1 MQVEQTNLWD
11 NVTKNLQKDTNKGI
25 AAYQAAVPENQT
37 VFGTKQEHYERV
49 AGVSASGTIDMA
61 TYGNPIKEDEDTVVD
76 DLQKKDELTADDR
89 KNEMAV
95 LSNTVSENDL
105 QEMEKNGFSV
115 NNTDSHT
122 IITVTDKI
130 KAELAK
136 AGVDISAYGDGLT
149 KEQLENITGSAAVA
163 AQIETVLTANDLPA
177 TEANVS
183 DTSEA
188 LAQAASISGITDD
201 MMSYLLK
208 NNLEPTIQNIYK
220 AQYSSTRDLQPAP
233 GGVDFSELEPQI
245 SQIIEAAGLEV
256 NEDTLADAKWLLQEQ
271 IPLTAE
277 KLQQLSELKGLA
289 GEIADDSVDW
299 DGVLDSIAD
308 TIRMGK
314 RPTEA
319 SMITARRQLEETR
332 LSMTKEADATID
344 RLGVRMDYQ
353 SMEDTVE
360 GLKAQERQYYRDL
373 LDSAGIEPSE
383 QNVETMEQTLAAFDE
398 LKGMPAYVLG
408 QIDEESSI
416 TQIHDAG
423 AQMQQVFEKANES
436 YETLMTAPRGDMG
449 DSIQKAFRNVDDILE
464 SMKLDTSAAN
474 QRAVRI
480 LAYNGLDI
488 TEENITSVKA
498 LDEEMQRAFRNLN
511 PATTLEMI
519 RRGENPLD
527 MSMQELN
534 QAAEEIQQETGDPE
548 QERFSKYLWKLEQN
562 HAISEEER
570 SSYIGIYRLIAQV
583 EKTDGAALGSLY
595 HQGAEITMRNLLS
608 AVRTG
613 KKGSM
618 DYSVSDDMEGV
629 SAKTSGTKIDEQIAA
644 GFQQNCVKDVLDQI
658 SPDKLATL
666 GEDGW
671 LDLTPEQFA
680 EKLANMQTSEQEELA
695 NEAYVQQQL
704 ALYEQASEMPQDV
717 YAYLEHFD
725 MPNTIANILAAG
737 EMLRH
742 PNQMMETLWK
752 KDWSNKNSV
761 DKVAGLKQQVLE
773 EFGEA
778 LKNPAE
784 LADAQETLAE
794 VAEHVMDDMIIEDHD
809 DIGTLDI
816 RAMQL
821 ATTQFKLCAEKA
833 KEESYMI
840 PIQTGDSVTGV
851 SLKIVRG
858 EKKKGSVDI
867 LFESSAMGKVAA
879 SFEAKSNRVSGMI
892 AVDDPQTAQTLREHL
907 EAFTEAVK
915 QGPDAAEESVDINVA
930 YVEELSLAH
939 YEMVNIRKAN
949 VSGASSQNEQTSGS
963 KVNDSAM
970 GDSKE
975 ATETQTSSTA
985 GYQVQTSRLY
995 HIAESF
1001 IRSIQELT
1009 N

>member
-1 MQVEQTNLWD
+1 MQVEQTKLWD
-11 NVTKNLQKDTNKGI
+11 NVTRNLQKDTNKGI
-25 AAYQAAVPENQT
+25 AAYQAATPEDPT
-37 VFGTKQEHYERV
+37 VFGMKQEHYERV

-61 TYGNPIKEDEDTVVD
+61 TYGNPTKEDEDTVVD
-76 DLQKKDELTADDR
+76 EIQKKDEQTADDR

-95 LSNTVSENDL
+95 LSNTVSGKDL
-105 QEMEKNGFSV
+105 QEMEKDGFSV
-115 NNTDSHT
+115 NHTDSHT

-136 AGVDISAYGDGLT
+136 AGVDISAYGDSLT
-149 KEQLENITGSAAVA
+149 REQLEDITGSAAVA

-177 TEANVS
+177 TEANVGDAS
-183 DTSEA
+183 KA

-208 NNLEPTIQNIYK
+208 NNLDPTIQNIYK
-220 AQYSSTRDLQPAP
+220 AQYSSTRDLQPVP
-233 GGVDFSELEPQI
+233 GGMDFSELEPQI

-289 GEIADDSVDW
+289 GEIEDGSVDW

-332 LSMTKEADATID
+332 LTMTKEADATID
-344 RLGVRMDYQ
+344 KLGVEMDYQ

-373 LDSAGIEPSE
+373 LDCAGIEPSE
-383 QNVETMEQTLAAFDE
+383 QNIDTMEQTLAVFDE

-416 TQIHDAG
+416 TQVYDAG
-423 AQMQQVFEKANES
+423 AQMQQAFEKANES
-436 YETLMTAPRGDMG
+436 YETLMTAPRNDLG
-449 DSIQKAFRNVDDILE
+449 DSIQKAFRNVDDILTDME
-464 SMKLDTSAAN
+464 LDTSEAN

-488 TEENITSVKA
+488 TEENIVSVKA

-519 RRGENPLD
+519 QRGENPLD

-583 EKTDGAALGSLY
+583 EKTDGAAIGLLY

-629 SAKTSGTKIDEQIAA
+629 SAKAFGTKINEQIAA

-658 SPDKLATL
+658 SPDKLAAL

-809 DIGTLDI
+809 IGTLDI

-821 ATTQFKLCAEKA
+821 ATTQFKLCAKKA

-858 EKKKGSVDI
+858 EKKKGAVDI
-867 LFESSAMGKVAA
+867 LFESSSIGKVAA

-915 QGPDAAEESVDINVA
+915 QGPDAAEESVEINVA
-930 YVEELSLAH
+930 YVEDISLVH

-949 VSGASSQNEQTSGS
+949 VSGASSQNEQTSGA

-1001 IRSIQELT
+1001 IRSIQELI

>member
-1 MQVEQTNLWD
+1 MQVEQTKLWD
-11 NVTKNLQKDTNKGI
+11 NVTRNLQKDTNKGI
-25 AAYQAAVPENQT
+25 AAYQAATPEDPT
-37 VFGTKQEHYERV
+37 VFGMKQEHYERV

-61 TYGNPIKEDEDTVVD
+61 TYGNPTKEDEDTVVD
-76 DLQKKDELTADDR
+76 EIQKKDEQTADDR

-95 LSNTVSENDL
+95 LSNTVSGKDL
-105 QEMEKNGFSV
+105 QEMEKDGFSV
-115 NNTDSHT
+115 NHTDSHT

-136 AGVDISAYGDGLT
+136 AGVDISAYGDSLT
-149 KEQLENITGSAAVA
+149 REQLEDITGSAAVA

-177 TEANVS
+177 TEANVGDAS
-183 DTSEA
+183 KA

-208 NNLEPTIQNIYK
+208 NNLDPTIQNIYK
-220 AQYSSTRDLQPAP
+220 AQYSSTRELQPAP
-233 GGVDFSELEPQI
+233 GGMDFSELEPQI

-289 GEIADDSVDW
+289 GEIEDGSVDW

-332 LSMTKEADATID
+332 LTMTKEADAMID

-383 QNVETMEQTLAAFDE
+383 QNIDTMEQTLAVFDE

-416 TQIHDAG
+416 TQVYDAG
-423 AQMQQVFEKANES
+423 AQMQQAFEKANES
-436 YETLMTAPRGDMG
+436 YETLMTAPRNDLG
-449 DSIQKAFRNVDDILE
+449 DSIQKAFRNVDDILMDME
-464 SMKLDTSAAN
+464 LDTSAAN

-488 TEENITSVKA
+488 TEENIVSVKA

-629 SAKTSGTKIDEQIAA
+629 SAKAFGTKIDEQIAA

-695 NEAYVQQQL
+695 NEAYMQQQL

-809 DIGTLDI
+809 IGTLDI

-858 EKKKGSVDI
+858 EKKKGAVDI
-867 LFESSAMGKVAA
+867 LFESSAIGKVAA
-879 SFEAKSNRVSGMI
+879 SFEAKSSSVNGMI

-930 YVEELSLAH
+930 YVEDLSLAH
-939 YEMVNIRKAN
+939 YEMVNIHKEN
-949 VSGASSQNEQTSGS
+949 ISMASSRNEQASGP

>member
-1 MQVEQTNLWD
+1 MQVEQTKLWD
-11 NVTKNLQKDTNKGI
+11 NVTRNLQKDTNKGI
-25 AAYQAAVPENQT
+25 AAYQAATPEDPT
-37 VFGTKQEHYERV
+37 VFGMKQEHYERV

-61 TYGNPIKEDEDTVVD
+61 TYGNPTKEDEDTVVD
-76 DLQKKDELTADDR
+76 EIQKKDEQTADDR

-95 LSNTVSENDL
+95 LSNTVSGKDL
-105 QEMEKNGFSV
+105 QEMEKDGFSV
-115 NNTDSHT
+115 NHTDSHT

-136 AGVDISAYGDGLT
+136 AGVDISAYGDSLT
-149 KEQLENITGSAAVA
+149 REQLEDITGSAAVA

-177 TEANVS
+177 TEANVGDAS
-183 DTSEA
+183 KA

-208 NNLEPTIQNIYK
+208 NNLDPTIQNIYK
-220 AQYSSTRDLQPAP
+220 AQYSSTRELQPAL
-233 GGVDFSELEPQI
+233 GGMDFSELEPQI

-289 GEIADDSVDW
+289 GEIEDGSVDW

-332 LSMTKEADATID
+332 LTMTKEADATID
-344 RLGVRMDYQ
+344 KLGVEMDYQ

-383 QNVETMEQTLAAFDE
+383 QNIDTMEQTLAVFDE

-416 TQIHDAG
+416 TQVYDAG
-423 AQMQQVFEKANES
+423 AQMQQAFEKANES
-436 YETLMTAPRGDMG
+436 YETLMTAPRNDLG
-449 DSIQKAFRNVDDILE
+449 DSIQKAFRNVDDILTDME
-464 SMKLDTSAAN
+464 LDTSAAN

-488 TEENITSVKA
+488 TEENIVSVKA

-562 HAISEEER
+562 HAISEEEH

-583 EKTDGAALGSLY
+583 EKTDGAAIGLLY

-629 SAKTSGTKIDEQIAA
+629 SAKAFGTKIDEQIAA

-658 SPDKLATL
+658 SPDKLAAL

-695 NEAYVQQQL
+695 NEAYMQQQL
-704 ALYEQASEMPQDV
+704 TLYEQASEMPQDV

-752 KDWSNKNSV
+752 KDWSNKTSV

-794 VAEHVMDDMIIEDHD
+794 VAEHVMDDMIIEDH

-858 EKKKGSVDI
+858 EKKKGAVDI
-867 LFESSAMGKVAA
+867 LFESSSIGKVAA
-879 SFEAKSNRVSGMI
+879 SFEAKSSSVSGMI
-892 AVDDPQTAQTLREHL
+892 AVDDPQMAQRLREHL

-930 YVEELSLAH
+930 YVEDLSLAH

-949 VSGASSQNEQTSGS
+949 VSGASSQNEQTSGA

>member
-11 NVTKNLQKDTNKGI
+11 NVTKNLQNDTNKGI
-25 AAYQAAVPENQT
+25 AAYQAAVPEKNT
-37 VFGTKQEHYERV
+37 VFGAKQEHYERV

-61 TYGNPIKEDEDTVVD
+61 TYGNPLKEDEDTVVEE
-76 DLQKKDELTADDR
+76 LQKKDDLTADDR

-95 LSNTVSENDL
+95 LSNTVSADDL
-105 QEMEKNGFSV
+105 QQMQKDGFSV

-122 IITVTDKI
+122 VVTVTDKI

-163 AQIETVLTANDLPA
+163 TQIEAVLKANDLPA
-177 TEANVS
+177 TDANVS
-183 DTSEA
+183 ETVEA
-188 LAQAASISGITDD
+188 LAQAASITEISGD

-208 NNLEPTIQNIYK
+208 NNLEPSIQNVYK
-220 AQYSSTRDLQPAP
+220 AQYSSANDSQLSGWEIDL
-233 GGVDFSELEPQI
+233 SELEPQI
-245 SQIIEAAGLEV
+245 MQIIEAAGLEV
-256 NEDTLADAKWLLQEQ
+256 NESTLSDAKWLLTEQ

-277 KLQQLSELKGLA
+277 KLQQLTDLKELA
-289 GEIADDSVDW
+289 GQMEDGSVDW
-299 DGVLDSIAD
+299 NGMLDSIAD

-319 SMITARRQLEETR
+319 SMITAQRQLEETR
-332 LSMTKEADATID
+332 LSMTKEAEATID
-344 RLGVRMDYQ
+344 KLGVEMDYQ
-353 SMEDTVE
+353 AMEDTVE
-360 GLKAQERQYYRDL
+360 GLKEQERAYYRSL

-383 QNVETMEQTLAAFDE
+383 QNIDTMEQTLTVFDA

-408 QIDEESSI
+408 AVDAESSI
-416 TQIHDAG
+416 TQVYDAG
-423 AQMQQVFEKANES
+423 AQMQQAFEKANES
-436 YETLMTAPRGDMG
+436 YETLMTAPRSDMG
-449 DSIQKAFRNVDDILE
+449 DSMQKAFRNVDAILE

-488 TEENITSVKA
+488 TEENIMSVKA
-498 LDEEMQRAFRNLN
+498 LDEEMQHAFRNLN

-534 QAAEEIQQETGDPE
+534 QAAEEIQQETGDQE

-583 EKTDGAALGSLY
+583 EKSDGAAIGSLY

-608 AVRTG
+608 AVRAS

-618 DYSVSDDMEGV
+618 DYSVSDNFDGV
-629 SAKTSGTKIDEQIAA
+629 SAKASGTKIDEQIAA
-644 GFQQNCVKDVLDQI
+644 GFQQNCVKDIMEQI
-658 SPDKLATL
+658 TPDKLATL

-671 LDLTPEQFA
+671 MDLTPEQFA
-680 EKLANMQTSEQEELA
+680 QKLEEMQTSEQEMLA
-695 NEAYVQQQL
+695 DEAYVQQQL
-704 ALYEQASEMPQDV
+704 AMYEQASEVSQDV
-717 YAYLEHFD
+717 YAYLDHFD
-725 MPNTIANILAAG
+725 MPNTIANILG
-737 EMLRH
+737 VNEMLRH

-752 KDWSNKNSV
+752 KDWGDKTSV
-761 DKVAGLKQQVLE
+761 EKAAQMKQQVFE
-773 EFGEA
+773 AFGEA
-778 LKNPAE
+778 LKNPTE

-794 VAEHVMDDMIIEDHD
+794 VAEHVMDGMIIEDPEV
-809 DIGTLDI
+809 GTLDI

-821 ATTQFKLCAEKA
+821 ATAQFKLCAK
-833 KEESYMI
+833 KTTEESYMI

-858 EKKKGSVDI
+858 EKKKGAVDI
-867 LFESSAMGKVAA
+867 LFDSPSMGKVAA
-879 SFEAKSNRVSGMI
+879 SFEAKSNRISGMI
-892 AVDDPQTAQTLREHL
+892 AVDDEETAKMIREHL
-907 EAFTEAVK
+907 DDFADKMK
-915 QGPDAAEESVDINVA
+915 QSPGVVEESVDIHVA
-930 YVEELSLAH
+930 YAENLSLMH
-939 YEMVNIRKAN
+939 YEMVSIRKESVA
-949 VSGASSQNEQTSGS
+949 GTQASSVQGENMGT
-963 KVNDSAM
+963 NDLDNTGKTQSTT
-970 GDSKE
+970 
-975 ATETQTSSTA
+975 TE
-985 GYQVQTSRLY
+985 YEVQTSRLY

-1001 IRSIQELT
+1001 IQSIQELT
-1009 N
+1009 R

>member
-1 MQVEQTNLWD
+1 MQIEQTNLWD

-61 TYGNPIKEDEDTVVD
+61 TYGNPMKDDEDTVVD
-76 DLQKKDELTADDR
+76 QVQQTGEMTADDR
-89 KNEMAV
+89 KNEVAV
-95 LSNTVSENDL
+95 LSNTVSADDL

-122 IITVTDKI
+122 VITVTDKI

-149 KEQLENITGSAAVA
+149 REQLENITGSAEVA
-163 AQIETVLTANDLPA
+163 AQIEAVLTANDLPA
-177 TEANVS
+177 TDANVEETM
-183 DTSEA
+183 DA
-188 LAQAASISGITDD
+188 LAQAVSVSGITDD

-208 NNLEPTIQNIYK
+208 NNLDPSIQNIYR
-220 AQYSSTRDLQPAP
+220 AQYSSTRDSQAAT
-233 GGVDFSELEPQI
+233 GSYDFTELEPQI
-245 SQIIEAAGLEV
+245 AQIIESAGLEI
-256 NEDTLADAKWLLQEQ
+256 NEETLSGAKWLLQEQ

-289 GEIADDSVDW
+289 GEIADGSVDW
-299 DGVLDSIAD
+299 NGMLDSIID
-308 TIRMGK
+308 TIRQGG

-319 SMITARRQLEETR
+319 SMITAQRQLEETR
-332 LSMTKEADATID
+332 LSMTKEAETTID
-344 RLGVRMDYQ
+344 KLGVEIDYQ
-353 SMEDTVE
+353 AMEDTVE
-360 GLKAQERQYYRDL
+360 ELKEQERQYYRNL

-383 QNVETMEQTLAAFDE
+383 QNVDTMEQTLAVFDA
-398 LKGMPAYVLG
+398 LKGMPAYVIG
-408 QIDEESSI
+408 QVDADSSV
-416 TQIHDAG
+416 TQIYDAG
-423 AQMQQVFEKANES
+423 VQMQQAFDKANES
-436 YETLMTAPRGDMG
+436 YETLMTAPRSDMG

-488 TEENITSVKA
+488 TEENIASVKA
-498 LDEEMQRAFRNLN
+498 LDKQMQYAFRNLN
-511 PATTLEMI
+511 PATTIEMI

-534 QAAEEIQQETGDPE
+534 QAAEEIQQETGEKE

-583 EKTDGAALGSLY
+583 EKTDGAVIGSLF

-618 DYSVSDDMEGV
+618 DYSVSDDFDGV
-629 SAKTSGTKIDEQIAA
+629 NAKSSGTKIDEQIAV
-644 GFQQNCVKDVLDQI
+644 GFQQNCVKDVFDQI
-658 SPDKLATL
+658 SPYKLSAL
-666 GEDGW
+666 GVDEW
-671 LDLTPEQFA
+671 MDLIPEQFA
-680 EKLANMQTSEQEELA
+680 EKLSEMQTCEQEELA

-742 PNQMMETLWK
+742 PNQMMEQLWK
-752 KDWSNKNSV
+752 KDQSGKNSV
-761 DKVAGLKQQVLE
+761 DKVAQMKQQVLE
-773 EFGEA
+773 QFGEA
-778 LKNPAE
+778 LKNPSE
-784 LADAQETLAE
+784 LADAQETLAD
-794 VAEHVMDDMIIEDHD
+794 VAEHVMDGMIIEDPEV
-809 DIGTLDI
+809 GTLDI

-821 ATTQFKLCAEKA
+821 ATTQFKLCVEKT

-840 PIQTGDSVTGV
+840 PVQTGDSVTGV

-858 EKKKGSVDI
+858 EKKKGAVDI
-867 LFESSAMGKVAA
+867 LFENSHLGKVAA
-879 SFEAKSNRVSGMI
+879 SFEAKNSRISGMI
-892 AVDDPQTAQTLREHL
+892 VVEDRQTAETLREHL
-907 EAFTEAVK
+907 DILANAMK
-915 QGPDAAEESVDINVA
+915 QNPDVAEESVDINVVH
-930 YVEELSLAH
+930 VENLSLAH
-939 YEMVNIRKAN
+939 YEMVSIQKENIGISADGT
-949 VSGASSQNEQTSGS
+949 VSNQQSVSTEAQ
-963 KVNDSAM
+963 A
-970 GDSKE
+970 
-975 ATETQTSSTA
+975 ATE
-985 GYQVQTSRLY
+985 YKVQTSRLY

-1009 N
+1009 D

>member
-1 MQVEQTNLWD
+1 MQVEQTKLWD
-11 NVTKNLQKDTNKGI
+11 NVTRNLQKDTNKGI
-25 AAYQAAVPENQT
+25 AAYQAATPEDPT
-37 VFGTKQEHYERV
+37 VFGMKQEHYERV

-61 TYGNPIKEDEDTVVD
+61 TYGNPTKEDEDTVVD
-76 DLQKKDELTADDR
+76 EIQKKDEQTADDR

-95 LSNTVSENDL
+95 LSNTVSGKDL
-105 QEMEKNGFSV
+105 QEMEKDGFSV
-115 NNTDSHT
+115 NHTDSHT

-136 AGVDISAYGDGLT
+136 AGVDISAYGDSLT
-149 KEQLENITGSAAVA
+149 REQLEDITGSAAVA

-177 TEANVS
+177 TEANVGDAS
-183 DTSEA
+183 KA

-208 NNLEPTIQNIYK
+208 NNLDPTIQNIYK
-220 AQYSSTRDLQPAP
+220 AQYSSTRDLQPVP
-233 GGVDFSELEPQI
+233 GGMDFSELEPQI

-289 GEIADDSVDW
+289 GEIEDGSVDW

-332 LSMTKEADATID
+332 LTMTKEADATID
-344 RLGVRMDYQ
+344 KLGVEMDYQ

-373 LDSAGIEPSE
+373 LDCAGIEPSE
-383 QNVETMEQTLAAFDE
+383 QNIDTMEQTLAVFDE

-416 TQIHDAG
+416 TQVYDAG
-423 AQMQQVFEKANES
+423 AQMQQAFEKANES
-436 YETLMTAPRGDMG
+436 YETLMTAPRNDLG
-449 DSIQKAFRNVDDILE
+449 DSIQKAFRNVDDILTDME
-464 SMKLDTSAAN
+464 LDTSAAN

-488 TEENITSVKA
+488 TEENIVSVKA

-519 RRGENPLD
+519 QRGENPLD

-583 EKTDGAALGSLY
+583 EKTDGAAIGLLY

-629 SAKTSGTKIDEQIAA
+629 SAKAFGTKIDEQIAA

-658 SPDKLATL
+658 SPDKLAAL

-695 NEAYVQQQL
+695 NEAYMQQQL
-704 ALYEQASEMPQDV
+704 ALYQQASEMPQDV

-752 KDWSNKNSV
+752 KDWSNKDSV

-809 DIGTLDI
+809 IGTLDI

-821 ATTQFKLCAEKA
+821 ATTQFKLCAKKA

-858 EKKKGSVDI
+858 EKKKGAVDI

-879 SFEAKSNRVSGMI
+879 SFEAKSSSVSGMI

-930 YVEELSLAH
+930 YVEDISLVH

-949 VSGASSQNEQTSGS
+949 VSGASSQNEQTSGA

-970 GDSKE
+970 GDSRE

>member
-1 MQVEQTNLWD
+1 MQVEQTKLWD
-11 NVTKNLQKDTNKGI
+11 NVTRNLQKDTNKGI
-25 AAYQAAVPENQT
+25 AAYQAATPEDPT
-37 VFGTKQEHYERV
+37 VFGMKQEHYERV

-61 TYGNPIKEDEDTVVD
+61 TYGNPTKEDEDTVVD
-76 DLQKKDELTADDR
+76 EIQKKDERTADDR

-95 LSNTVSENDL
+95 LSNTVSGKDL
-105 QEMEKNGFSV
+105 QEMEKDGFSV
-115 NNTDSHT
+115 NHTDSHT

-136 AGVDISAYGDGLT
+136 AGVDISAYGDSLT
-149 KEQLENITGSAAVA
+149 REQLEDITGSAAVA

-177 TEANVS
+177 TEANVGDAS
-183 DTSEA
+183 KA

-208 NNLEPTIQNIYK
+208 NNLDPTIQNIYK
-220 AQYSSTRDLQPAP
+220 AQYSSTRELQLAP
-233 GGVDFSELEPQI
+233 GGMDFSELEPQI

-289 GEIADDSVDW
+289 GEIEDGSVDW

-332 LSMTKEADATID
+332 LTMTKEADATID
-344 RLGVRMDYQ
+344 KLGVEMDYQ

-383 QNVETMEQTLAAFDE
+383 QNIDTMEQTLAVFDE

-416 TQIHDAG
+416 TQVYDAG
-423 AQMQQVFEKANES
+423 AQMQQAFEKANES
-436 YETLMTAPRGDMG
+436 YETLMTAPRNDLG
-449 DSIQKAFRNVDDILE
+449 DSIQKAFRNVDDILTDME
-464 SMKLDTSAAN
+464 LDTSEAN

-488 TEENITSVKA
+488 TEENIVSVKA

-629 SAKTSGTKIDEQIAA
+629 SAKAFGTKIDEQIAA

-658 SPDKLATL
+658 SPDKLAAL

-695 NEAYVQQQL
+695 NEAYMQQQL

-809 DIGTLDI
+809 IGTLDI

-821 ATTQFKLCAEKA
+821 ATTQFKLCAKKA

-858 EKKKGSVDI
+858 EKKKGAVDI

-879 SFEAKSNRVSGMI
+879 SFEAKSSSVSGMI
-892 AVDDPQTAQTLREHL
+892 AVEDPQTAQTLREHL

-930 YVEELSLAH
+930 YVEDLSLAH

-949 VSGASSQNEQTSGS
+949 VSGASSQNEQTSGA

>member
-1 MQVEQTNLWD
+1 MQVEQTKLWD
-11 NVTKNLQKDTNKGI
+11 NVTRNLQKDTNKGI
-25 AAYQAAVPENQT
+25 AAYQAATPEDPT
-37 VFGTKQEHYERV
+37 VFGMKQEHYERV

-61 TYGNPIKEDEDTVVD
+61 TYGNPTKEDEDTVVD
-76 DLQKKDELTADDR
+76 EIQKKDEQTADDR

-95 LSNTVSENDL
+95 LSNTVSGKDL
-105 QEMEKNGFSV
+105 QEMEKDGFSV
-115 NNTDSHT
+115 NHTDSHT

-136 AGVDISAYGDGLT
+136 AGVDISAYGDSLT
-149 KEQLENITGSAAVA
+149 REQLEDITGSAAVA

-177 TEANVS
+177 TEANVGDAS
-183 DTSEA
+183 KA

-208 NNLEPTIQNIYK
+208 NNLDPTIQNIYK
-220 AQYSSTRDLQPAP
+220 AQYSSTRDLQPVP
-233 GGVDFSELEPQI
+233 GGMDFSELEPQI

-289 GEIADDSVDW
+289 GEIEDGSVDW

-332 LSMTKEADATID
+332 LTMTKEADATID
-344 RLGVRMDYQ
+344 KLGVEMDYQ

-373 LDSAGIEPSE
+373 LDCAGIEPSE
-383 QNVETMEQTLAAFDE
+383 QNIDTMEQTLAVFDE

-416 TQIHDAG
+416 TQVYDAG
-423 AQMQQVFEKANES
+423 AQMQQAFEKANES
-436 YETLMTAPRGDMG
+436 YETLMTAPRNDLG
-449 DSIQKAFRNVDDILE
+449 DSIQKAFRNVDDILTDME
-464 SMKLDTSAAN
+464 LDTSAAN

-488 TEENITSVKA
+488 TEENIVSVKA

-519 RRGENPLD
+519 QRGENPLD

-583 EKTDGAALGSLY
+583 EKTDGAAIGLLY

-629 SAKTSGTKIDEQIAA
+629 SAKAFGTKINEQIAA

-658 SPDKLATL
+658 SPDKLAAL

-809 DIGTLDI
+809 IGTLDI

-821 ATTQFKLCAEKA
+821 ATTQFKLCAKKA

-858 EKKKGSVDI
+858 EKKKGAVDI
-867 LFESSAMGKVAA
+867 LFESSSIGKVAA

-915 QGPDAAEESVDINVA
+915 QGPDAAEESVEINVA
-930 YVEELSLAH
+930 YVEDISLVH

-949 VSGASSQNEQTSGS
+949 VSGASSQNEQTSGA

-1001 IRSIQELT
+1001 IRSIQELI

>member
-1 MQVEQTNLWD
+1 MQVEQTKLWD
-11 NVTKNLQKDTNKGI
+11 NVTRNLQKETNKGI
-25 AAYQAAVPENQT
+25 AAYQAATPEDPT
-37 VFGTKQEHYERV
+37 VFGMKQEHYERV

-61 TYGNPIKEDEDTVVD
+61 TYGNPTKEDEDTVVD
-76 DLQKKDELTADDR
+76 EIQKKDEQTADDR

-95 LSNTVSENDL
+95 LSNTVSGKDL
-105 QEMEKNGFSV
+105 QEMEKDGFSV
-115 NNTDSHT
+115 NHTDSHT

-136 AGVDISAYGDGLT
+136 AGVDISAYGDSLT
-149 KEQLENITGSAAVA
+149 REQLEDITGSAAVA

-177 TEANVS
+177 TEANVGDAS
-183 DTSEA
+183 KA

-208 NNLEPTIQNIYK
+208 NNLDPTIQNIYK
-220 AQYSSTRDLQPAP
+220 AQYSSTRELQLAP
-233 GGVDFSELEPQI
+233 GGMDFSELEPQI

-289 GEIADDSVDW
+289 GEIEDGSVDW

-332 LSMTKEADATID
+332 LTMTKEADATID
-344 RLGVRMDYQ
+344 KLGVEMDYQ

-383 QNVETMEQTLAAFDE
+383 QNIDTMEQTLAVFDE

-416 TQIHDAG
+416 TQVYDAG
-423 AQMQQVFEKANES
+423 AQMQQAFEKANES
-436 YETLMTAPRGDMG
+436 YETLMTAPRNDLG
-449 DSIQKAFRNVDDILE
+449 DSIQKAFRNVDDILTDME
-464 SMKLDTSAAN
+464 LDTSEAN

-488 TEENITSVKA
+488 TEENIVSVKA

-629 SAKTSGTKIDEQIAA
+629 SAKAFGTKIDEQIAA

-658 SPDKLATL
+658 SPDKLAAL

-695 NEAYVQQQL
+695 NEAYMQQQL

-809 DIGTLDI
+809 IGTLDI

-821 ATTQFKLCAEKA
+821 ATTQFKLCAKKA

-858 EKKKGSVDI
+858 EKKKGAVDI

-879 SFEAKSNRVSGMI
+879 SFEAKSSSVSGMI
-892 AVDDPQTAQTLREHL
+892 AVEDPQTAQTLREHL

-930 YVEELSLAH
+930 YVEDLSLAH

-949 VSGASSQNEQTSGS
+949 VSGASSQNEQTSGA